1 MWDICLKFLFE
12 ISFSSNGF
20 LSGISRHITTFKHSS
35 VNDATQKS
43 QAPPNITK
51 SVSYDRPSSSQNDLP
66 VFEDSDADNDEE
78 GKHNGL
84 LLSF

>member
-20 LSGISRHITTFKHSS
+20 LSGISRHITTFKYSS
-35 VNDATQKS
+35 VNDATQKN
-43 QAPPNITK
+43 QAPPNTTK

-66 VFEDSDADNDEE
+66 DFEDSDADSDEE